1 MQTGTKVIF
10 ISHKSMNFFSQ
21 MAKGFTCMSI
31 ASWIAEVVMP
41 LADHARIDIVGADI
55 IISSLTSST
64 IERITSLTSLTI

>member
-1 MQTGTKVIF
+1 MQTGTKVMI
-10 ISHKSMNFFSQ
+10 ISHKSMAFFAQ
-21 MAKGFTCMSI
+21 MVKGFTCMSI
-31 ASWIAEVVMP
+31 ASWIAEVVMT